1 MERRESSW
9 GFEDL
14 PGMEDGGAEGLV
26 LKVDVQVLW
35 NCSNCLVPTA
45 SKWWSFLTKHANA
58 HLWMVLLV
66 FQFFPMPWFDVA
78 LRFLLGAGIG
88 ETMLVMDFGRFVQRP
103 CPPQPPRMQN
113 TKKIEE
119 TIKAMM
125 SHLVLWYSNIFT
137 DIQWYEGLRDVA
149 CLKQWVH
156 GFEAR
161 TRRYNTTHDS
171 LRTRHVLVM
180 QAMCRMEPWEV
191 GYGLRVEI
199 ALPACGKFQ
208 TQQCEAI
215 ATCFVTSTSKQNV
228 TMYCCY
234 GWMCL
239 DLIFVHFR
247 TLGNFVE
254 CCIST

>member
-26 LKVDVQVLW
+26 LKVEVQVLW

-103 CPPQPPRMQN
+103 CPPQPPRMEN
-113 TKKIEE
+113 TRQTKLKKHADKSDDVSSCL
-119 TIKAMM
+119 TIF
-125 SHLVLWYSNIFT
+125 LY
-137 DIQWYEGLRDVA
+137 IQWYPMIWRTQGRCLSQTMSAWIWSTHQTIQYYPRFVA
-149 CLKQWVH
+149 HPSRACHESNVQD
-156 GFEAR
+156 G
-161 TRRYNTTHDS
+161 
-171 LRTRHVLVM
+171 
-180 QAMCRMEPWEV
+180 AMGSW
-191 GYGLRVEI
+191 LWS
-199 ALPACGKFQ
+199 ACWDRPTGMWQ
-208 TQQCEAI
+208 
-215 ATCFVTSTSKQNV
+215 VSNSTMRINCN
-228 TMYCCY
+228 M
-234 GWMCL
+234 
-239 DLIFVHFR
+239 F
-247 TLGNFVE
+247 
-254 CCIST
+254 CIQYK